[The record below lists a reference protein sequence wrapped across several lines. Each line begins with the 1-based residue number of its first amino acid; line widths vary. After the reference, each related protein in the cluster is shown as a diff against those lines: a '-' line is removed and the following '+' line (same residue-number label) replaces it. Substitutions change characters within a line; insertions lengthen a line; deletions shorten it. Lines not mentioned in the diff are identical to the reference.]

1 MHGLI
6 VLDNLIIYKLLIK
19 QLKKLKLKV
28 DLNLFMKVIKILI
41 KIYKIINIRNNK
53 KNNIKVEEYN
63 KFQNRNNLQ
72 TNKKIKI
79 N

>member
-1 MHGLI
+1 
-6 VLDNLIIYKLLIK
+6 
-19 QLKKLKLKV
+19 
-28 DLNLFMKVIKILI
+28 MKVIKILI